1 MKNTLYALTAALA
14 LLLTGCGRETQ
25 REAELPGAVTVEN
38 INVENYFELGANV
51 ETFDRIPERV
61 VIIGA
66 NESELL
72 MDLGVTHGV
81 IAAVPSQN
89 NPTFGIKECNRA
101 VFDSFPPMKRS
112 EVNAEHLLALNP
124 DLIVAQQEFF
134 SKNRLGSTAYWNGK
148 GVHTMVPLN
157 TTAPGKLNAVETIA
171 REMKFARDVATHVVF
186 MSDGVIVE
194 EGSAKEIFTAPREE
208 RTRRFL
214 RRILPEEYEPAALI

>member
-89 NPTFGIKECNRA
+89 TPRLASRNATGRCSTP
-101 VFDSFPPMKRS
+101 FPR
-112 EVNAEHLLALNP
+112 
-124 DLIVAQQEFF
+124 
-134 SKNRLGSTAYWNGK
+134 
-148 GVHTMVPLN
+148 
-157 TTAPGKLNAVETIA
+157 
-171 REMKFARDVATHVVF
+171 
-186 MSDGVIVE
+186 
-194 EGSAKEIFTAPREE
+194 
-208 RTRRFL
+208 
-214 RRILPEEYEPAALI
+214 